1 MYVRVWV
8 RTVSDMTPR
17 TQKASQVYVLDPS
30 KVVARRVE
38 LGLLQKDVANRAGIS
53 PQFMADIECGRRA
66 GSPPVRLA
74 IAKAL
79 KTHLRNLVAE
89 NIFGANSESA

>member
-1 MYVRVWV
+1 MRVRA
-8 RTVSDMTPR
+8 RTVLHMPNR
-17 TQKASQVYVLDPS
+17 TQRASEVLRLDPN
-30 KVVARRVE
+30 KIVARRVE

-79 KTHLRNLVAE
+79 KTHLRHLVTE
-89 NIFGANSESA
+89 NVFTANADKTA